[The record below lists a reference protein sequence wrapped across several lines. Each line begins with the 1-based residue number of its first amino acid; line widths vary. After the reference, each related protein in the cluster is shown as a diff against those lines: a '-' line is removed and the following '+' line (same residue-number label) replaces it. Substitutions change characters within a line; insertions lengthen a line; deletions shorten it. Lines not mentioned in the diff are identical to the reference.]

1 MTAAGSDSDIR
12 RGMTTWTIKNAASTV
27 VFGALMFLAAGRL
40 DWIMGW
46 VFVGIMAANV
56 VLSLAVIGRRH
67 PDLLAERSGLQRNT
81 RPWDLPLAVFM
92 AYSPLLIVLAAALDL
107 RFGWTRPP
115 ALGVSLAMLVPVLAG
130 WVVMYWAMMTNRF
143 FSGTVRIQADRG
155 HAVVTTGP
163 YRIVRHPGYAAA
175 IVIYAALPLMLG
187 SVYAFVPFA
196 VFLGVV
202 VARTALEDRT
212 LRGELPGYEEYCRVT
227 RYRLVP
233 GVW

>member
-1 MTAAGSDSDIR
+1 MDGDGEAIR
-12 RGMTTWTIKNAASTV
+12 RGMTTWTVKNVASTV
-27 VFGALMFLAAGRL
+27 VFGSLQFLAAGRL

-46 VFVGIMAANV
+46 VFVGILAANI
-56 VLSLAVIGRRH
+56 VLTLTVIGRRH
-67 PDLLAERSGLQRNT
+67 PDLLAERSGLQRST
-81 RPWDLPLAVFM
+81 KPWDPPLAVFM

-115 ALGVSLAMLVPVLAG
+115 ALALSLAMLVPVLAG

-155 HAVVTTGP
+155 HLVVSTGP
-163 YRIVRHPGYAAA
+163 YRVVRHPGYAAS
-175 IVIYAALPLMLG
+175 IVIYAALPIMLG
-187 SVYAFVPFA
+187 SVCAFVPFA
-196 VFLGVV
+196 LFLGVV

-212 LRGELPGYEEYCRVT
+212 LRTELPGYEEYCRTT